1 MTETS
6 ETNSGTTSEP
16 STPSSSGSERSPA
29 RSLESL
35 LNGGHDLDRQ
45 TQVDKH
51 EGVKDYED
59 HLDDQA
65 IDLRGK
71 LRPRDNGADLPEL
84 QSKDSAAEDDILGGL
99 DPATRSEVEALL
111 KSLKGT
117 SEDENGTGRR
127 GEHEEA
133 EGAAKRET
141 DGHRGR
147 HQGEDR
153 RERPLGVGKDQ
164 RTVKMIAEDLDVD
177 PAMFYE
183 EMMVPLGDGTG
194 RHVSLEKLR
203 SGYLGT
209 DADQVHK
216 DRTEHEQRLAAFE
229 VDKSEHETRTVR
241 DRLEVSSMLKLLQD
255 HLPEKAV
262 TAARLASQRQLAEA
276 AMTMLERF
284 PAWRDPKVAAAWQ
297 RKAFVECLKPHGFSR
312 ADAQAITDHRLCGL
326 IDEYLKLR
334 DFAAKVRNP
343 ETVQRRPKKAG
354 REISRSSPGKG
365 TAAQQRLAAAKAPG
379 ASREAKTDAIVDLI
393 YGDARPGR

>member
-1 MTETS
+1 MTLE
-6 ETNSGTTSEP
+6 GLLK
-16 STPSSSGSERSPA
+16 GGADLRERRA
-29 RSLESL
+29 E
-35 LNGGHDLDRQ
+35 H
-45 TQVDKH
+45 VDKV

-59 HLDDQA
+59 QLNDQA
-65 IDLRGK
+65 NGGGRV
-71 LRPRDNGADLPEL
+71 RSRDNGADLSEL
-84 QSKDSAAEDDILGGL
+84 QSKDRAAEDTDDILAGL
-99 DPATRSEVEALL
+99 DANTRTEVEALL
-111 KSLKGT
+111 KSLKDTPQDKDGAGSGEGSGEER
-117 SEDENGTGRR
+117 SEADRS
-127 GEHEEA
+127 
-133 EGAAKRET
+133 
-141 DGHRGR
+141 RGR

-153 RERPLGVGKDQ
+153 RERPLGVSKDQ

-241 DRLEVSSMLKLLQD
+241 DRLEVSAMLKLLKD

-276 AMTMLERF
+276 AQTMLERF
-284 PAWRDPKVAAAWQ
+284 PAFRDPKVAAAWQ
-297 RKAFVECLKPHGFSR
+297 RQAFGVLKLHGFSR
-312 ADAQAITDHRLCGL
+312 SDAAAITDHRLCSF
-326 IDEYLKLR
+326 IDEHIKLR

-343 ETVQRRPKKAG
+343 ETVQRRPRKAG
-354 REISRSSPGKG
+354 REISRREPGKG
-365 TAAQQRLAAAKAPG
+365 TARQERLAAAKAPG
-379 ASREAKTDAIVDLI
+379 ATREQKTDAIVDLI